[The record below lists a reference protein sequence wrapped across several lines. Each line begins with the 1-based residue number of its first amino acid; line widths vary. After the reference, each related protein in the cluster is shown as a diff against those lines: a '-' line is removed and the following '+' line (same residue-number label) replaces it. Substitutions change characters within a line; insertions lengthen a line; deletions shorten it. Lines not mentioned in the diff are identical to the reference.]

1 MSEFSKIEI
10 SMLTAIE
17 FDLEI
22 DIPTKYLQIFKSHYL
37 DSLFDQM
44 KGDKNKDPH
53 LYKAIVEM
61 FERFYAITHKLIR
74 DQYLRPFCL
83 YFPAPI
89 ILASCLLLANLFL
102 NKTTLYYGLS
112 AD

>member
-1 MSEFSKIEI
+1 
-10 SMLTAIE
+10 
-17 FDLEI
+17 
-22 DIPTKYLQIFKSHYL
+22 
-37 DSLFDQM
+37 M